1 MWHPFDPPMDP
12 IPSQNTQTK
21 QNEPKERQRRSL
33 PRRIFSRI
41 VIAVLVALVFTYWMA
56 WDAKEPLTE
65 DPGHIQDGVYYLY
78 KESSLAKAPGLY
90 AYTPGQ
96 KPALIVSAKEYHLN
110 TTVPFW
116 GVNEHGLYFLDEGS
130 DSLYRM
136 GLDTREISQLYTRS
150 AEAYQT
156 DLSLTG
162 LHLYDD
168 HIVLQRRMSQTTDY
182 LTLDCATG
190 QVLDQSKEPP
200 QEPTDPQP
208 GTAAYEV
215 QRLGLPATKEDIFYT
230 YLDVADQWLFYITNI
245 PKYVEGHNRSVTELW
260 AMDIDTQERHLVQ
273 DEIILHQVVT
283 DGTWLYDC
291 DRNTTCYQVEY
302 NDQGIPCGLTLIQEK
317 I

>member
-1 MWHPFDPPMDP
+1 MHNPFEDITSKAFHPD
-12 IPSQNTQTK
+12 
-21 QNEPKERQRRSL
+21 PKERRAWWSW
-33 PRRIFSRI
+33 RITRYIFLW
-41 VIAVLVALVFTYWMA
+41 IAVLFAMLMWHLVTKNA
-56 WDAKEPLTE
+56 QETLPAEPGT
-65 DPGHIQDGVYYLY
+65 IQEGVYYFY
-78 KESSLAKAPGLY
+78 KGSGTTLPLLENTPVGLC

-96 KPALIVSAKEYHLN
+96 EPEVLVSAKEYHLN

-116 GVNEHGLYFLDEGS
+116 GVNERGLYFLDEGS
-130 DSLYRM
+130 DSLSCM
-136 GLDTREISQLYTRS
+136 DLDTQAVTQLYTRS
-150 AEAYQT
+150 AEAYQS

-182 LTLDCATG
+182 LMLDCETG

-215 QRLGLPATKEDIFYT
+215 QRLGLPATKEDTFYT
-230 YLDVADQWLFYITNI
+230 YLDVADHWLFYIASI
-245 PKYVEGHNRSVTELW
+245 PKYVAGLNQSITELW
-260 AMDIDTQERHLVQ
+260 AMDIETQERHLVQ

-291 DRNTTCYQVEY
+291 NRNTTCYQVEY